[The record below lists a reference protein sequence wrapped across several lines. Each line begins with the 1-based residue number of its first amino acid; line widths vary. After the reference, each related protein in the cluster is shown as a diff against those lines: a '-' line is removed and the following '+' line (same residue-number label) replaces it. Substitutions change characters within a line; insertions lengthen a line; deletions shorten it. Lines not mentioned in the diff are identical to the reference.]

1 MKKLVQLVSFVSLV
15 CLVCS
20 FVRAEDKLATM
31 SYDQIIT
38 SSQGETITSK
48 VWIKG
53 NNMRME
59 QIAEGEK
66 MITLMKEG
74 TMYLYYPAQKMA
86 MKMDISVGAGQGG
99 QENPKDMME
108 YLKNI
113 KAKSLGQERIEGKL
127 CSVYQITYPQTR
139 ARGKVWVWKEKKFPL
154 KSVMTVGSETI
165 TTRYRN
171 VQMGINIPD
180 SLFELPPG
188 TQITDM
194 SQMMPGVIPQE

>member
-1 MKKLVQLVSFVSLV
+1 
-15 CLVCS
+15 
-20 FVRAEDKLATM
+20 M

-86 MKMDISVGAGQGG
+86 MKMVISVGAGQGG

-108 YLKNI
+108 YLKSI
-113 KAKSLGQERIEGKL
+113 KAKPLGQEKIEGKL
-127 CSVYQITYPQTR
+127 CDIYQVSYPQGL
-139 ARGKVWVWKEKKFPL
+139 RGKVWVWKAKKLPL